1 MLDIGAY
8 FYSTLFALGTARPCL
23 AVGSRHLTP
32 LRPLEAPICET
43 QGRKVLQLQEFEQ
56 QTNMEKRN
64 KYYCSD
70 RIAMRFDARTKK
82 IIEDESWRTKERY
95 NANVVNDRSPTF
107 YR

>member
-1 MLDIGAY
+1 
-8 FYSTLFALGTARPCL
+8 
-23 AVGSRHLTP
+23 
-32 LRPLEAPICET
+32 
-43 QGRKVLQLQEFEQ
+43 
-56 QTNMEKRN
+56 MEKRN